1 MSMLQID
8 DTVISLDIFEKYF
21 RCDLQ
26 KCKGHCCVFGDSG
39 APLEDGEVRL
49 LEMLYPRIKPYLR
62 PEGIHAIERQG
73 TSIIDADGDRV
84 TPLITDKECA
94 YTIMDGNIYFC
105 GIEKAYLEKKIRFQ
119 KPLSCHLF
127 PIKTKSYN
135 DFTGLHYEQWK
146 ICQPGRECG
155 QQEPLPLYKFLKDAL
170 IRKFGK
176 SWYRKVWIAGEEIFS
191 QNQKTNTL

>member
-8 DTVISLDIFEKYF
+8 DTVISLDVFEKYF

-39 APLEDGEVRL
+39 APLEDDEVRL

-62 PEGIHAIERQG
+62 PEGNQAIKRQG

-94 YTIMDGNIYFC
+94 YTVMDGDIYFC

-127 PIKTKSYN
+127 PIKTKNYN
-135 DFTGLHYEQWK
+135 DFIALNYEQWK

-155 QQEPLPLYKFLKDAL
+155 QQGNLPLYKFLKDAL

-176 SWYRKVWIAGEEIFS
+176 SWYKKVRIAGEEIFS
-191 QNQKTNTL
+191 QNQKTSTL